1 MISEQQR
8 KIGKGR
14 QGGADRMLE
23 NFLAGSGMNPSAGLR
38 LDQYPSLPAAGRMYL
53 DLLLRLRIISPAET
67 RQFLDSALARLP
79 SYTTPDA
86 IGRALVEA
94 ELLTDYQLERILAG
108 ATHGLVLGNYRVL
121 ERLGAGSMAMVF
133 LAEHVLMKRR
143 VAIKVLPQD
152 EDCPPALLQRFYS
165 EIHLLA
171 DLHHPNIV
179 TAFDAGELPPAGPGM
194 PAIIYLVMERVDGGD
209 LEQYVMEHGLPP
221 ISQACDWAR
230 QAACG
235 LQEAHDHHLIHRDVK
250 PSNLLR
256 TDRGQIKIVDFG
268 LARQFCSI
276 LTTRQVLLGSVE
288 FMSPEQSRDPTNVSP
303 QSDIYG
309 LGATLFWLLTG
320 ELPYPPK
327 ATLASALRAL
337 QEDPPRRVS
346 ELRPE
351 VPRELDDLVAQL
363 LERDPAQRPAMPVT
377 VMNALNRFAASG
389 PSWDPERDRQDAI
402 TPEETLGQPPELP
415 QGERVRRALLITP
428 DESLERVA
436 RPALE
441 PLGCLCDRVGTADA
455 GINAIRE
462 QPYELVMVDAELPD
476 TNVPELFV
484 RLRHRPNVPN
494 LRIVLVATS
503 DALNP
508 YTDPAAAAADDF
520 LFKPVDASK
529 LRLRIQR
536 TLAVKDALDRY
547 EQLARNLRATNRQL
561 ENSLRARA
569 SDVRQAQDAL
579 LFAMAKMAESRDGE
593 TAGHLRRLQR
603 FCARLAHRAAEMAP
617 WSEVVNDAFL
627 EQLQRCV
634 PLHDIGKIGLPDQL
648 LCKPGALDA
657 AERALME
664 THTIIGANIL
674 DSLGREHGDSLPFLG
689 TARAIVR
696 HHHERYDGRGY
707 PDHLAGEA
715 IPAPARLVA
724 IADVYDALRRK
735 RFHKPALPHSEAVR
749 FILEGSNGQFD
760 PILLTAFAACQEEF
774 EAIFQEVRE

>member
-1 MISEQQR
+1 MISPQQR
-8 KIGKGR
+8 KDGKGR
-14 QGGADRMLE
+14 RGGAERMLE
-23 NFLAGSGMNPSAGLR
+23 NFLAGSGVNPSAGLR
-38 LDQYPSLPAAGRMYL
+38 LDTYPSLPPVGRMYL
-53 DLLLRLRIISPAET
+53 DLLLRLRLISPSET
-67 RQFLDSALARLP
+67 RQFLDSALARLLTY
-79 SYTTPDA
+79 STPEA

-94 ELLTDYQLERILAG
+94 DLLTDYQLDRILAG

-152 EDCPPALLQRFYS
+152 EDCAPALLQRFYS

-194 PAIIYLVMERVDGGD
+194 PALIYLVMERVDGGD

-221 ISQACDWAR
+221 IPQACDWVR

-309 LGATLFWLLTG
+309 LGAALFWLLTG

-337 QEDPPRRVS
+337 QEDPPRRVRDV
-346 ELRPE
+346 RPD
-351 VPRELDDLVAQL
+351 VPPELDELVAHM
-363 LERDPAQRPAMPVT
+363 LEREPSQRPVMPLM

-389 PSWDPERDRQDAI
+389 SPWDIEQASGETAGSSEDSGTDLA
-402 TPEETLGQPPELP
+402 TPASD
-415 QGERVRRALLITP
+415 RVRRVLVVTP
-428 DESLERVA
+428 DERLDRVA

-441 PLGCLCDRVGTADA
+441 PLGCLCDRVGTAEA
-455 GINAIRE
+455 GVEAVHE
-462 QPYELVMVDAELPD
+462 QPFELVLVDADLPD
-476 TNVPELFV
+476 TDITDLCA
-484 RLRHRPNVPN
+484 RLHDRPSDPH
-494 LRIVLVATS
+494 LRVVLVTS
-503 DALNP
+503 ADAFSM
-508 YTDPAAAAADDF
+508 DPAAAVADDF

-529 LRLRIQR
+529 LRLRVQR
-536 TLAVKDALDRY
+536 TLAVKDALDRH

-569 SDVRQAQDAL
+569 EDVRQAQDAL

-603 FCARLAHRAAEMAP
+603 FATHLAREAAEMAP
-617 WSEVVNDAFL
+617 WCAVVDDAFI

-664 THTIIGANIL
+664 THTVVGANLL
-674 DSLGREHGDSLPFLG
+674 DSLGREHGDSLPFLN

-735 RFHKPALPHSEAVR
+735 RFHKPALPHAEAVH
-749 FILEGSNGQFD
+749 FILEGSGGQFD
-760 PILLTAFAACQEEF
+760 PVLLKAFAACQDKF
-774 EAIFQEVRE
+774 EAIFEDVRE

>member
-1 MISEQQR
+1 MISPQQP
-8 KIGKGR
+8 KLGKSR
-14 QGGADRMLE
+14 RGGDRMLE
-23 NFLAGSGMNPSAGLR
+23 NFLAGTGVNTSAGLR
-38 LDQYPSLPAAGRMYL
+38 LDTYPSLPATGRMYL
-53 DLLLRLRIISPAET
+53 DLLLRLRLITPTET
-67 RQFLDSALARLP
+67 RQFLDLSLARLVT
-79 SYTTPDA
+79 YTTPDA
-86 IGRALVEA
+86 IGKALVEA

-121 ERLGAGSMAMVF
+121 ERLGSGSMAMVF

-152 EDCPPALLQRFYS
+152 EDCNPALLQRFYS

-171 DLHHPNIV
+171 DLHHSNIV

-194 PAIIYLVMERVDGGD
+194 PALIYLVMERVEGGD

-221 ISQACDWAR
+221 IPLACDWVR

-235 LQEAHDHHLIHRDVK
+235 LQEAHDHHLVHRDVK

-256 TDRGQIKIVDFG
+256 SDRGQIKIVDFG

-337 QEDPPRRVS
+337 QEESPRRVRD
-346 ELRPE
+346 LRPN
-351 VPRELDDLVAQL
+351 VPTELDELVAHML
-363 LERDPAQRPAMPVT
+363 DREPAQRPGMPLM
-377 VMNALNRFAASG
+377 VMNALNRFATSETPWELERGGDATG
-389 PSWDPERDRQDAI
+389 PDDDSAAPEQVP
-402 TPEETLGQPPELP
+402 TP
-415 QGERVRRALLITP
+415 ERVRRVLLISP
-428 DESLERVA
+428 DEELDLVA

-441 PLGCLCDRVGTADA
+441 PLGCLCDRVGTVEA
-455 GINAIRE
+455 GVEAVRE
-462 QPYELVMVDAELPD
+462 HPFELVLVDAAVAGTNTAELCD
-476 TNVPELFV
+476 
-484 RLRHRPNVPN
+484 RLRDRPNAAH
-494 LRIVLVATS
+494 LRVLLVANT

-508 YTDPAAAAADDF
+508 YADSAAASADDF

-529 LRLRIQR
+529 LRLRVQR
-536 TLAVKDALDRY
+536 TLAVKDALDHY

-569 SDVRQAQDAL
+569 DDVRQAQDAL
-579 LFAMAKMAESRDGE
+579 FAMSKMAESRDGE

-603 FCARLAHRAAEMAP
+603 FSTRLARAAADMAP
-617 WSEVVNDAFL
+617 WCDVVDEGFID
-627 EQLQRCV
+627 QLQRCV
-634 PLHDIGKIGLPDQL
+634 PLHDIGKIALPDQL
-648 LCKPGALDA
+648 LCKPGALDP
-657 AERALME
+657 AERAVME
-664 THTIIGANIL
+664 THTVIGANIL
-674 DSLGREHGDSLPFLG
+674 DSLGREHGDSLPFLV

-715 IPAPARLVA
+715 IPAMARLVA

-735 RFHKPALPHSEAVR
+735 RFHKPALPHSESVR
-749 FILEGSNGQFD
+749 FILEGSGGQFD
-760 PILLTAFAACQEEF
+760 PVLLKAFAACQDEF
-774 EAIFQEVRE
+774 DAIFQDVRE

>member
-1 MISEQQR
+1 MLSSQQR
-8 KIGKGR
+8 KENKSR
-14 QGGADRMLE
+14 RGGDRMLE
-23 NFLAGSGMNPSAGLR
+23 NFLAGSGVNPLAGLR
-38 LDQYPSLPAAGRMYL
+38 LDTYPALPAAGRMYL
-53 DLLLRLRIISPAET
+53 DLLLRLRLISPSET
-67 RQFLDSALARLP
+67 RQFLDSSLSRMTT
-79 SYTTPDA
+79 YTTPDA
-86 IGRALVEA
+86 IGKALVEA

-152 EDCPPALLQRFYS
+152 EDCNPALLQRFYS

-179 TAFDAGELPPAGPGM
+179 MAFDAGELPPAGPGM
-194 PAIIYLVMERVDGGD
+194 PALIYLVMERVDGSD

-221 ISQACDWAR
+221 IPVACDWVR
-230 QAACG
+230 QAAAG
-235 LQEAHDHHLIHRDVK
+235 LQEAHDHHLVHRDIK

-256 TDRGQIKIVDFG
+256 GSRGQIKIVDFG

-337 QEDPPRRVS
+337 QEDEPRRVS
-346 ELRPE
+346 DLRPN
-351 VPRELDDLVAQL
+351 VPPELDELIAQML
-363 LERDPAQRPAMPVT
+363 DRDPAQRPGMPLV
-377 VMNALNRFAASG
+377 VMNAMNRFAASSA
-389 PSWDPERDRQDAI
+389 PWESERDQANAPAAEDDSGEGAGS
-402 TPEETLGQPPELP
+402 E
-415 QGERVRRALLITP
+415 ERVRRVLLLSP
-428 DESLERVA
+428 DEELDRVA

-441 PLGCLCDRVGTADA
+441 PLGCLCDRVGTAEA
-455 GINAIRE
+455 GVEAVRE
-462 QPYELVMVDAELPD
+462 NPFELVLVDGALPGTD
-476 TNVPELFV
+476 IAALCE
-484 RLRHRPNVPN
+484 RLR
-494 LRIVLVATS
+494 
-503 DALNP
+503 
-508 YTDPAAAAADDF
+508 
-520 LFKPVDASK
+520 DASK
-529 LRLRIQR
+529 LRLRVER
-536 TLAVKDALDRY
+536 TLAVKDALDHY

-561 ENSLRARA
+561 ESSLRARA
-569 SDVRQAQDAL
+569 DDVRQAQDAL

-603 FCARLAHRAAEMAP
+603 FSARLARSAAEMVP
-617 WSEVVNDAFL
+617 WAEVVDEAFI

-648 LCKPGALDA
+648 LCKPGALDP

-664 THTIIGANIL
+664 THTLIGANIL

-689 TARAIVR
+689 SAHAIVR

-707 PDHLAGEA
+707 PDHLAGDA
-715 IPAPARLVA
+715 IPAMARLVA
-724 IADVYDALRRK
+724 VADVYDALRRK
-735 RFHKPALPHSEAVR
+735 RFHKPALPHAEAVR
-749 FILEGSNGQFD
+749 FILEGSGGQFD
-760 PILLTAFAACQEEF
+760 PTLLKAFAACQDDF
-774 EAIFQEVRE
+774 DAIFQDVRE